1 LKTFNKALEKYA
13 RCRKIKNEV
22 IQENGDAQPGPSND
36 IQQFNSTPPKD
47 EDVENAIRIVI
58 DMFPHLGDSEKN
70 RIFLKVVCVI
80 EFFRF
85 CFAVFGGLQL
95 SGKRRHHGHFR
106 RKFATAS
113 SKHSI

>member
-70 RIFLKVVCVI
+70 RIF
-80 EFFRF
+80 
-85 CFAVFGGLQL
+85 
-95 SGKRRHHGHFR
+95 
-106 RKFATAS
+106 
-113 SKHSI
+113 